1 MAARLP
7 RRDGLGMSHHT
18 IPSEEFRST
27 IAPPARWCAAEP
39 GRLRAVHAGT
49 AVASQRAARGSRSTP
64 SGTQRNF
71 GSAGDDDDRKAVLED
86 TAIDRLRLAQLERF
100 VASATVVDDELASPG
115 AAGLGSRV
123 RVRDDAGRTAEYE
136 LVGRRTEGDGPP
148 QVTPASPVGEALL
161 GARTGDT
168 VRFTLPSGR
177 QRALTVLG
185 VSRT

>member
-7 RRDGLGMSHHT
+7 RRDGLGMSPHT
-18 IPSEEFRST
+18 MPTDEFRSA
-27 IAPPARWCAAEP
+27 IADPPGGVLLSQTDYEQVTQELESLRSAQRADFAE
-39 GRLRAVHAGT
+39 RLRE
-49 AVASQRAARGSRSTP
+49 ARDV
-64 SGTQRNF
+64 
-71 GSAGDDDDRKAVLED
+71 GSAGDQDDRMAVVED
-86 TAIDRLRLAQLERF
+86 TAIHWLRLAQLERF
-100 VASATVVDDELASPG
+100 VASATVVDDPAASPG

-123 RVRDDAGRTAEYE
+123 RVRDDAGRIAEYE

-168 VRFTLPSGR
+168 VRLTLPSGR
-177 QRALTVLG
+177 QRVLTVLG

>member
-18 IPSEEFRST
+18 IPSQEFRST
-27 IAPPARWCAAEP
+27 IAGPPGGVLLSQADYEQVTQELESLRSAQRADLEA
-39 GRLRAVHAGT
+39 RLRDA
-49 AVASQRAARGSRSTP
+49 
-64 SGTQRNF
+64 RNF
-71 GSAGDDDDRKAVLED
+71 GSAGDDDDRMAVLED

-100 VASATVVDDELASPG
+100 VASATVVDDAVAGPG

-123 RVRDDAGRTAEYE
+123 RVRDDAGRIAEYE
-136 LVGRRTEGDGPP
+136 LVGRRTAAGDPT

-168 VRFTLPSGR
+168 VRLTLPNGR
-177 QRALTVLG
+177 QRTLTVLG
-185 VSRT
+185 VSRN

>member
-18 IPSEEFRST
+18 IPSQEFRST
-27 IAPPARWCAAEP
+27 IAGPPGGVLLSQADYEQVTQELQSLRSAQRADLEA
-39 GRLRAVHAGT
+39 RLRDA
-49 AVASQRAARGSRSTP
+49 
-64 SGTQRNF
+64 RNF
-71 GSAGDDDDRKAVLED
+71 GSAGDDDDRMAVLED

-100 VASATVVDDELASPG
+100 VASATVVDDAVASPG

-123 RVRDDAGRTAEYE
+123 RVRDDAGRIAEYE
-136 LVGRRTEGDGPP
+136 LVGRRTAGDGPT

-168 VRFTLPSGR
+168 VRLTLPNGR

-185 VSRT
+185 VSRN